1 GADPLGDLAPQLVA
15 LAVDEEERAAI
26 RLHDAGRG
34 QDDELEQA
42 IEIALGD
49 QRLRDVEDAAELP
62 HPFLE
67 PVHGGDST
75 IRSLARGRPTP
86 PPVRLPARRSARI
99 TSGSAYTPRTRR
111 ASSNRSGGA

>member
-1 GADPLGDLAPQLVA
+1 MLSEVAICLRVCFFQAEDGIRVKLVTGVQTCA
-15 LAVDEEERAAI
+15 LPI
-26 RLHDAGRG
+26 S
-34 QDDELEQA
+34 
-42 IEIALGD
+42 
-49 QRLRDVEDAAELP
+49 ELP

-99 TSGSAYTPRTRR
+99 TASGSAYTPRTRR
-111 ASSNRSGGA
+111 ASSNRSEERRVGKECSSRG